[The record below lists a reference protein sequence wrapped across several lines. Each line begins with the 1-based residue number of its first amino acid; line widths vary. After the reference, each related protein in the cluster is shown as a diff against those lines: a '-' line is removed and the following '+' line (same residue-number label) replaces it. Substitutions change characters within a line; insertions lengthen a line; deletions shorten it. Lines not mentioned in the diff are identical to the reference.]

1 MAEVSISE
9 AAKLVGKSRKSLY
22 RHVKDGKL
30 SVSQSVSGKTIVET
44 SELIRVYGALRQVET
59 VIVTPTV
66 TGRDTNRDSME
77 SLANEIKLLR
87 EEVSGLKREVSSLK
101 ALPAPDN
108 YKQPAR
114 KGNKWVNAMSIM
126 VSGMGA
132 AIDVLK

>member
-1 MAEVSISE
+1 MAQVLVSE

-101 ALPAPDN
+101 ALPAPEN

-114 KGNKWVNAMSIM
+114 KGNKWVNAMSLM
-126 VSGMGA
+126 VGGMGA